1 MAALC
6 WLASSKRE
14 VLLQI
19 REKKTFLD
27 KFVSKFS
34 TGNKFWREGERGG
47 KKFIERDIK
56 KYCIFITTAQES
68 ETLCIKL

>member
-1 MAALC
+1 MA
-6 WLASSKRE
+6 SPKRE

-19 REKKTFLD
+19 REKKKTFLD

-47 KKFIERDIK
+47 KKFVEREI
-56 KYCIFITTAQES
+56 
-68 ETLCIKL
+68 